1 MFITGR
7 IVMIGFSKEDHV
19 SPLQTQK
26 AVMYQGSSA
35 PGFSLVCYCEV
46 IGATEG
52 GWVSKGHFLA

>member
-1 MFITGR
+1 
-7 IVMIGFSKEDHV
+7 MIGFSKEDHV
-19 SPLQTQK
+19 SPLETQK